1 MVPERLRFTLLIAS
15 LIAGLI
21 FGALLSPAPR
31 LLHAQEDE
39 SLPVPPGRLLV
50 GDDSGL
56 YAMRADGSEKTM
68 LVEESEAGCWLRD
81 GAWSRD
87 QQQVVYTRICGGGAP
102 TDWHAPDRTATV
114 YVYDVATG
122 SASEL
127 LPNDGAYQDY
137 VGGWSPDGKQLVIYS
152 NRNGEHYNLYLVDL
166 TADETTQLTDFQD
179 DLGRVTFDPT
189 GRYLLYN
196 RYVITASDVRWEIRA
211 LDLTTETETRV
222 AIGMTP
228 RWSPDGQ
235 WIAYTTEGETADVF
249 VLSAECILNGTECN
263 PTSSA
268 RNITQT
274 PGIAEREPL
283 WSPDQTQIAYLRD
296 TNPEAATA
304 TWDIYRQE
312 VRTGRLERI
321 TNTRDV
327 SERHSDWEPVEA
339 QRADVRGELPV
350 IVRIIARDGT
360 VNLRKQPS
368 TGSDIIGVVSFGQLM
383 FVQGANAA
391 RDWYRITLP
400 DDGAQAWVFASLTD
414 AVAGD
419 PATVPPVES

>member
-1 MVPERLRFTLLIAS
+1 MASERRRFTLLIAS
-15 LIAGLI
+15 LIAS
-21 FGALLSPAPR
+21 FAFAALLTPAPR
-31 LLHAQEDE
+31 TLRAQDDE

-50 GDDSGL
+50 GDDAGL
-56 YAMRADGSEKTM
+56 YAMRADGSEKTA
-68 LVEESEAGCWLRD
+68 LVEESEPGCWLRD

-114 YVYDVATG
+114 HIYDVATG
-122 SASEL
+122 AAAEL
-127 LPNDGAYQDY
+127 LPNEGAYQDY
-137 VGGWSPDGKQLVIYS
+137 IGGWSPDGERLVIYS
-152 NRNGEHYNLYLVDL
+152 NRGGEHYNLYLV
-166 TADETTQLTDFQD
+166 TVASGEATQLTDFQD
-179 DLGRVTFDPT
+179 DVGRVTFDPT

-211 LDLTTETETRV
+211 LDLMTETEARV

-228 RWSPDGQ
+228 RWSPDGK
-235 WIAYTTEGETADVF
+235 WIAYVTEGETADVF
-249 VLSAECILNGTECN
+249 VMPAECIINGTECN
-263 PTSSA
+263 ATSNA

-296 TNPEAATA
+296 TNPEAATT

-321 TNTRDV
+321 TNTGDV
-327 SERHSDWEPVEA
+327 SERHSDWEPIETG
-339 QRADVRGELPV
+339 RADVRAELPV
-350 IVRIIARDGT
+350 IVRIIARNGT
-360 VNLRKQPS
+360 VNLRNQPS

-383 FVQGANAA
+383 FVQGVNAA
-391 RDWYRITLP
+391 GDWYRITLP

-414 AVAGD
+414 AVTGD
-419 PATVPPVES
+419 SSTVPQIEG